1 MKNFYQILEI
11 NENASQEIIDKA
23 YKVLV
28 KKYHPDLQTTAEEKN
43 KCEEKIKQINEAYET
58 ISNPDLRAKYD
69 NMLQEEYNKK
79 LQMQQ
84 EEKLKKQYQQ
94 QQNNI
99 NMQNQTNQVKAK
111 QPNFSQNN
119 QNNYSQNQQNIRE
132 EEYQRQY
139 QNAIN
144 KAYHDAYIQDLK
156 NRGYK
161 IKYKK
166 TFYDYIR
173 SLISI
178 LITIGIIFLIVQIP
192 VVKEYLF
199 NLYNNNELIHGIV
212 DTFSNIFK

>member
-1 MKNFYQILEI
+1 
-11 NENASQEIIDKA
+11 
-23 YKVLV
+23 
-28 KKYHPDLQTTAEEKN
+28 
-43 KCEEKIKQINEAYET
+43 
-58 ISNPDLRAKYD
+58 
-69 NMLQEEYNKK
+69 MLQEEYNKK